1 MALLNVRL
9 GRKPRLA
16 NKRAADLPEVPVA
29 RLGAKKMRLN
39 ANQGTRVLRREA
51 PALVS
56 ANNLANNVVKFPERG
71 LSVAQPRLAKA
82 A

>member
-16 NKRAADLPEVPVA
+16 NKRPAALPAVPVA

-39 ANQGTRVLRREA
+39 ANQGTRVLRRAA

-56 ANNLANNVVKFPERG
+56 ANNVVKFPERG